1 MKCHKCCLL
10 SFFLIISVSL
20 YSYNLKAQE
29 SILQDISYLYVE
41 KLIATAKENY
51 PRLKSLESEIE
62 IAKKDLN
69 IAKTSWLDPFSFQ
82 YVSRSNDANANA
94 VNLTTADILTG
105 YQFGISVN
113 PGSLLSKPG
122 NVKKAKEQINIAR
135 YNKEEYNLTLEAEV
149 KKRYFVYLQY
159 KNSLTSLNNI
169 YLDAQNNFNV
179 VKLAYQKAETTLE
192 QYNAAST
199 TFSQAYQTKLQGE
212 ANYVSAKASLEE
224 LTVKKLEEIK

>member
-51 PRLKSLESEIE
+51 PRLKSLNSEIE

-113 PGSLLSKPG
+113 PGSLLSKPA

-135 YNKEEYNLTLEAEV
+135 YNKEEYNLTLDAEV

>member
-51 PRLKSLESEIE
+51 PRLKSLNSEIE

-113 PGSLLSKPG
+113 PGSLLSKPA